1 MRTIKTILASAA
13 AASLA
18 ATPIVAQA
26 QERVEA
32 PVAADTEELRG
43 APPISLIGYIAGIA
57 LTVIILIAVLDDDE
71 DEDLPTSP

>member
-26 QERVEA
+26 QERADA
-32 PVAADTEELRG
+32 PVVADTEELRG